1 MNPTSEQIQRGIISK
16 NSTSLSHLAM
26 NYSPNFYNVITSISI
41 VVIVFVPV
49 PVTVVVFLV
58 LPVCIVKLERPNMT
72 IHQVR
77 DRIKR

>member
-16 NSTSLSHLAM
+16 DSTSLSHLAM
-26 NYSPNFYNVITSISI
+26 NYSPNIYNVTSI